1 MNQKVQS
8 GPLDDFAKYGG
19 LFFFFFVFKLLRLKD
34 HHLHIHLSSFSSQE
48 LLLLSV
54 GQILVKLEHVIT

>member
-19 LFFFFFVFKLLRLKD
+19 LFFFFCLQTSPAQGPPSTYPFVFLQFTGITAPKCWSD
-34 HHLHIHLSSFSSQE
+34 FSE
-48 LLLLSV
+48 
-54 GQILVKLEHVIT
+54 T

>member
-1 MNQKVQS
+1 MNQKVQL
-8 GPLDDFAKYGG
+8 GPLDDFAKCGG
-19 LFFFFFVFKLLRLKD
+19 LFFFFVFKLLRLKD